1 MQLYASST
9 WPKMCILCVPR
20 VVSAPLLA
28 LSRSLKLL
36 LLRSLALCH
45 LARSCAWTL
54 RSRHPLDRDVLA
66 IPRYVGGCCVLIGIF
81 QCGWRAESSYE
92 VYDSGAM
99 SV

>member
-1 MQLYASST
+1 MLLFHLIVFLGEFLV
-9 WPKMCILCVPR
+9 ILLKF
-20 VVSAPLLA
+20 AEIKFQIFNFLLEGIDVH
-28 LSRSLKLL
+28 LKLL
-36 LLRSLALCH
+36 
-45 LARSCAWTL
+45 
-54 RSRHPLDRDVLA
+54 LDRDVLA